1 MRGQCVVPYPQGT
14 TCEGIGEVS
23 IQADR
28 NGRPSG
34 VSLGTMGFYLT
45 DSLTS
50 GDVVKRECGRLS
62 PSVPLTK
69 GTKYWAVM
77 TAPDGIG
84 WNDWTD
90 DPSEVLE
97 SIDDGEWKPAPNSK
111 RLALRIDA
119 GVDECVPDAK
129 LLPTPGTT
137 LGDLYVRTGGTVV
150 NSWSMENQGLVPLT
164 WSGYSITGADA
175 QYFDVI
181 PGPGAG
187 DHFRFPRQI
196 GVGGLQLGYISC
208 LGGPQERWYR
218 ATVTFRTNDPDT
230 PDLSIPVEC
239 MVDNTPPKVE
249 YPVPTADGRNDWFIK
264 PITVGV
270 SAIDPEPSSLVRST
284 YCRRGGQEWQS
295 PAAGLTAT
303 MTVEGVHDFACS
315 ASDRVG
321 NTGTSAFT
329 IFKLDT
335 RPPVPQP
342 VYEPAPT
349 DDGWNNSS
357 TSLHFDC
364 QDPEPGSGVDQGATG
379 GGVVLSETA
388 GTNFTSAGCT
398 DIAGHA
404 STPVTSMVRIDMTK
418 PVISVGSVTPAPN
431 AAGWH
436 RSDVTIG
443 FDCGDTGV
451 VQSGIKTDTV
461 EDTVW
466 RTETAGRTVAS
477 VGTCADKATNLAAVT
492 TQFVKLDKTAP
503 TTTIDDGP
511 PQFTRSTDAELPFSG
526 DDNLSGVAGY
536 ECRLDGGGFAPCSA
550 PFRSSALP
558 DGAHTLA
565 VRAVDA
571 AGNADT
577 TPATRTWSVDT
588 VEPDTAVTGPPAAT
602 SSRSASFTYSGDTR
616 GGTAIA
622 RYECKLDDGQ
632 WGACQDYS
640 GLDDRR
646 HHFEVRAIDAA
657 GNVDSSPAVHEWTVD
672 TVAPDTAVAGP
683 PAATSSRSASFTYSG
698 DTLGGTAIARYEC
711 RLDGHSWD
719 DCAPEYTGL
728 ADREHTLEVRA
739 VDAAGNA
746 DGTPAVHEWTVDT
759 VAPDTKID
767 DGPDPVTA
775 SRTAAF
781 KYSGDAGAG
790 TKVTDYECSLDHGTW
805 GACGPYA
812 DLVAGKHT
820 FEVRAVD
827 AAGNEDES
835 PAVSAWTV
843 DLTAPTTTI
852 TEKPAARTPDRQA
865 RFTLAA
871 TDEGGSTVA
880 GFECSLDSGAWADC
894 PSSVQY
900 TGLSDGRHT
909 FAARAKD
916 RVGNEEGPGV
926 SYTWTVSGLVAVDD
940 RATTLADTPLVIDV
954 ARNDLRPVQATLT
967 ADAASA
973 EGGAVAVVSG
983 GIRYAPP
990 AGFTGTDSFGYAIEQ
1005 NGDTSA
1011 AKVTVTVTRVQPTAK
1026 PPVAAPAA
1034 PIQANAAPTVTVAR
1048 DGRCG
1053 RSQSGTFRL
1062 VIDNPDGSGVRVT
1075 ASATSHRVGVVFGGR
1090 GGERTVAISRAPGLR
1105 RATVTLRV
1113 VDGPHVVKI
1122 PIGLAVGTRGD
1133 NRIRGTAGP
1142 DLLFGLGGDDRITG
1156 RGGDDLLCGGPGS
1169 DRLTGG
1175 AGNDVLIAGR
1185 GDDVLR
1191 GQAGNDVLRGDG
1203 GSDRMTGGAGDD
1215 VLRGG
1220 PRADVFR
1227 AAPGNDRLVDFDP
1240 ERGDTQIR

>member
-1 MRGQCVVPYPQGT
+1 MQRFLLSCVVVFVMLAVAPAANAELTTLYTTIEGPQTVQGVNSVPVGPSFLGTFKAATSFVPTQSGNASVLSMRGQCVVPYPQGT

-23 IQADR
+23 IQADL

-90 DPSEVLE
+90 DASEVLE
-97 SIDDGEWKPAPNSK
+97 SIDDGAWKRAPNSK

-137 LGDLYVRTGGTVV
+137 LGDLYVRTGGTAV

-187 DHFRFPRQI
+187 DRFRFPRQI

-249 YPVPTADGRNDWFIK
+249 YPVPTADGRNGWFVN

-270 SAIDPEPSSLVRST
+270 SAIDPEPSSLVRET
-284 YCRRGGQEWQS
+284 YCRRGGQEWRS

-321 NTGTSAFT
+321 NGGTSAFT

-335 RPPVPQP
+335 RPPVPNP

-349 DDGWNNSS
+349 EDGWNNTS

-364 QDPEPGSGVDQGATG
+364 QDAEPGSGVDQPATG
-379 GGVVLSETA
+379 GGVVLSATA

-404 STPVTSMVRIDMTK
+404 STPVTSTVRIDTTK

-461 EDTVW
+461 QDTVW

-477 VGTCADKATNLAAVT
+477 VGTCADKATNLADVT

-503 TTTIDDGP
+503 TTTIDNGP
-511 PQFTRSTDAELPFSG
+511 AQFTKSTDAELPFSG

-536 ECRLDGGGFAPCSA
+536 ECRLDGGDFAPCSA
-550 PFRSSALP
+550 PFRSSGLP

-577 TPATRTWSVDT
+577 TPATRTWTVDT
-588 VEPDTAVTGPPAAT
+588 VEPDTT
-602 SSRSASFTYSGDTR
+602 
-616 GGTAIA
+616 
-622 RYECKLDDGQ
+622 
-632 WGACQDYS
+632 
-640 GLDDRR
+640 
-646 HHFEVRAIDAA
+646 
-657 GNVDSSPAVHEWTVD
+657 
-672 TVAPDTAVAGP
+672 VAGP

-711 RLDGHSWD
+711 KLDGGATWGACQDYS
-719 DCAPEYTGL
+719 GL
-728 ADREHTLEVRA
+728 ADGRHRFEVRA
-739 VDAAGNA
+739 IDAAGNVDGTPAVHEWTVDTVAPDTDVAGPPESTSSRSASFTYSGDVLGGTGDRALRVPARRRRRGTAACASTPAWPTATTRSKSARVDAAGNA

-759 VAPDTKID
+759 VAPDTSRR
-767 DGPDPVTA
+767 GPARGHVVVRPRR
-775 SRTAAF
+775 SRTAATR
-781 KYSGDAGAG
+781 SAARTSPASSAASTAHSWDACAREY
-790 TKVTDYECSLDHGTW
+790 TDL
-805 GACGPYA
+805 A
-812 DLVAGKHT
+812 DGEHT
-820 FEVRAVD
+820 LEVRAVD
-827 AAGNEDES
+827 AAGN
-835 PAVSAWTV
+835 A
-843 DLTAPTTTI
+843 
-852 TEKPAARTPDRQA
+852 
-865 RFTLAA
+865 
-871 TDEGGSTVA
+871 
-880 GFECSLDSGAWADC
+880 
-894 PSSVQY
+894 
-900 TGLSDGRHT
+900 
-909 FAARAKD
+909 
-916 RVGNEEGPGV
+916 
-926 SYTWTVSGLVAVDD
+926 
-940 RATTLADTPLVIDV
+940 
-954 ARNDLRPVQATLT
+954 
-967 ADAASA
+967 
-973 EGGAVAVVSG
+973 
-983 GIRYAPP
+983 
-990 AGFTGTDSFGYAIEQ
+990 
-1005 NGDTSA
+1005 
-1011 AKVTVTVTRVQPTAK
+1011 
-1026 PPVAAPAA
+1026 
-1034 PIQANAAPTVTVAR
+1034 
-1048 DGRCG
+1048 
-1053 RSQSGTFRL
+1053 
-1062 VIDNPDGSGVRVT
+1062 
-1075 ASATSHRVGVVFGGR
+1075 
-1090 GGERTVAISRAPGLR
+1090 
-1105 RATVTLRV
+1105 
-1113 VDGPHVVKI
+1113 
-1122 PIGLAVGTRGD
+1122 
-1133 NRIRGTAGP
+1133 
-1142 DLLFGLGGDDRITG
+1142 
-1156 RGGDDLLCGGPGS
+1156 
-1169 DRLTGG
+1169 
-1175 AGNDVLIAGR
+1175 
-1185 GDDVLR
+1185 
-1191 GQAGNDVLRGDG
+1191 
-1203 GSDRMTGGAGDD
+1203 
-1215 VLRGG
+1215 
-1220 PRADVFR
+1220 
-1227 AAPGNDRLVDFDP
+1227 
-1240 ERGDTQIR
+1240 